1 MIIDIDIILARKKI
15 SEIEGKLDSKCD
27 EERIAYIL
35 LSWKYNKRIFVISKL
50 FLFVICVKRPKYSP

>member
-35 LSWKYNKRIFVISKL
+35 LS
-50 FLFVICVKRPKYSP
+50 